1 MPFCIADSRG
11 LKWGVIDLTSSKFPQ
26 ENLPSLHHQKTPY
39 GASNFHI
46 PQREFQVFATFLR
59 TSPPL
64 TALEPTSII
73 KRRWNSHGLKSLYWQ
88 SSPLWDSE
96 RNLLHNFSDS
106 HSLSPGL
113 WGILSLLSSHCCG
126 DPFFLCTSAFWFI
139 WGLFGYFFEV
149 LLHPSDNL
157 ISFFLF
163 VFF

>member
-96 RNLLHNFSDS
+96 RNLLHNFSDVIHYLLVYEGS
-106 HSLSPGL
+106 SVSCLLIVVETLSFYAPL
-113 WGILSLLSSHCCG
+113 
-126 DPFFLCTSAFWFI
+126 
-139 WGLFGYFFEV
+139 
-149 LLHPSDNL
+149 PSDL
-157 ISFFLF
+157 SGAYLVTSLKFFCTQAIVLFLFFFLF
-163 VFF
+163 FF